1 MYCGNLIHAK
11 LCAWFEQ
18 VSLKI
23 GSLQFYKTIFDK
35 SFLLTYLC
43 RDYMLMKTALDASA
57 NSFSLRYIFSD
68 FKAIT
73 KAGLAISVLF
83 SSIAGYLLGFGGD
96 HPFRWATLVMLIVGG
111 YCMVGASNAFNQVI
125 EKDIDKL
132 MDRTKNRPV
141 PAGRM
146 TPATALSIAVL
157 LTLTGL
163 VLLYMINPKTAMFG
177 AISIFL
183 YTSVYTPLKTVTPLS
198 VFVGAFPGAIP
209 FMLGWVAATGDFGIE
224 AGTLFLI
231 QFLWQ
236 FPHFWSI
243 GWLSYDDYAKA
254 SIFMLPTKKKDTA
267 TALQVILYTVWLIIA
282 SLLPCL
288 GYTGRLF
295 ITPISAVIVLVLG
308 LWMLVYAVKLYNLR
322 TTKAAKALM
331 LASVSYISLLQ
342 VVYILDKFLR

>member
-1 MYCGNLIHAK
+1 M
-11 LCAWFEQ
+11 
-18 VSLKI
+18 
-23 GSLQFYKTIFDK
+23 
-35 SFLLTYLC
+35 
-43 RDYMLMKTALDASA
+43 DAPAS
-57 NSFSLRYIFSD
+57 SFSLRLVFQD

-83 SSIAGYLLGFGGD
+83 SSIAGYLLGFSD
-96 HPFRWATLVMLIVGG
+96 AHPFSWEVLLMLIVGG

-125 EKDIDKL
+125 EKELDAK

-146 TPATALSIAVL
+146 SPAVALTIAFL
-157 LTLTGL
+157 LTVVGI

-183 YTSVYTPLKTVTPLS
+183 YTCVYTPLKTLTPLS

-209 FMLGWVAATGDFGIE
+209 FMLGWVAATGEFGIE
-224 AGTLFLI
+224 AGTLFMI
-231 QFLWQ
+231 QFFWQ
-236 FPHFWSI
+236 FPHFWAI
-243 GWLSYDDYAKA
+243 GWLLYDDYAKA
-254 SIFMLPTKKKDTA
+254 GFFMLPTGKRDDS
-267 TALQVILYTVWLIIA
+267 TALQTMLYTVWLIGA

-288 GYTGRLF
+288 GYTGQLF
-295 ITPISAVIVLVLG
+295 ITPVSAVIVLILG
-308 LWMLVYAVKLYNLR
+308 LWMLYYAVRLYRLR

-342 VVYILDKFLR
+342 IVYIVDKFLR